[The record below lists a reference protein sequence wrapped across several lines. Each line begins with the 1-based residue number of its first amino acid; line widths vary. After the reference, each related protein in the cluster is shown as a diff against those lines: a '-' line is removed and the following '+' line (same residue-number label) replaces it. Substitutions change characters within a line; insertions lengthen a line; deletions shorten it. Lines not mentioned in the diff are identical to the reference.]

1 MGLDHRVLA
10 LVTFS
15 LKSAVSLKQC
25 ADQRDGNPLDREMM
39 TLVMPY
45 NVERDASPENT
56 MLLAVNLWRFALYHL
71 HHLPLHTQHGES
83 RLMLTSS
90 PWQPCWRAAWLES
103 MLTIGPLGIAGSTG
117 GVRSWRASTLSSSG
131 NCAAQGHTVTQIP
144 PKFFNARISLIV
156 AIYDFMNEVQ
166 PPGRRA

>member
-56 MLLAVNLWRFALYHL
+56 MLLAVNL
-71 HHLPLHTQHGES
+71 
-83 RLMLTSS
+83 
-90 PWQPCWRAAWLES
+90 
-103 MLTIGPLGIAGSTG
+103 
-117 GVRSWRASTLSSSG
+117 
-131 NCAAQGHTVTQIP
+131 
-144 PKFFNARISLIV
+144 
-156 AIYDFMNEVQ
+156 
-166 PPGRRA
+166 